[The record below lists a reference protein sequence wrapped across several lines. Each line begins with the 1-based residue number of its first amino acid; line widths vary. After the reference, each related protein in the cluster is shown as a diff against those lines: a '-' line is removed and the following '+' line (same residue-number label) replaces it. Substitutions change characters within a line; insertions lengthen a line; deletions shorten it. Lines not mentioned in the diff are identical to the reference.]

1 MHLLLVDG
9 STFIFRAYHALPP
22 LTRKSDGLPI
32 GAVAGFC
39 NMLFKLIDNFEDGE
53 TPTHM
58 AVIFDHKGKTFRND
72 FSPSYKANRPPAPE
86 DLVPQFPLT
95 REATKAFS
103 ILSVEQAGFEADD
116 LIATYTN
123 IAKKAGAKVTI
134 ISTDKD
140 LMQLVNDEAQ
150 IKMFDS
156 IKNRYILEEQ
166 VIEKFGVSPNK
177 VIEVQ
182 SLAGDSVDNVPGIP
196 GIGIKTAAQLINEYG
211 DLENLLNNAGE
222 IKQNKRRE
230 NLIEFAEQ
238 AKVSHRLVTLKQ
250 DVPVEQNLEDFK
262 RQPIEANNIVPFL
275 KAMDFN
281 SLLRRVGKVIDADI
295 EAYEADENLV
305 APVKEAINEVSDEN
319 DSPNQYAKQL
329 QSEIAAIDVNY
340 DNYETIS
347 DIERLKEWVKDI
359 YQKGHVAIDCETTG
373 LDNQV
378 ADLVGICLSV
388 EMGKACYIPL
398 GHKTLQDD
406 MFGSGLLEGQI
417 EMQQAINILKPML
430 EDKSVLKILQ
440 NAKYDMGILSRYN
453 MDIASF
459 DDTMLLSYAIDG
471 ARGNSMDALSQR
483 WLDHTPIAFK
493 DIAGVGKKQISFD
506 KIEIAQASKYA
517 SEDADI
523 TLRLWHILKA
533 RLIAKKAS
541 NVYETLERP
550 LVSVL
555 AKMEARGICVDREI
569 LANLSNDFAVRAAK
583 LQQQAHQIAEQEFN
597 LASPKQLGEILYEKM
612 GLTSAKK
619 TKTGAY
625 ATGVAVLEDLA
636 AKMDEKEGSALAKVI
651 LEWRGVSKLKSTY
664 SDALPT
670 FINTRT
676 NRVHTSY
683 HQAAVITGRLSSSDP
698 NLQNIPIRTL
708 DGRKIRTAFVADKG
722 KILISA
728 DYSQIE
734 LRILAHIADIASLKE
749 AFANGLDIHAMTAS
763 EIFNVP
769 LNEMTPD
776 IRRNAKAINFGI
788 IYGISAFGLANQLG
802 ISRTEAGEYIKTY
815 FARFPGIKD
824 YMDNQRKLVKEQGYV
839 STIFGRKIILSNAN
853 SKNPME
859 RAFMER
865 VAINAPIQGS
875 AADIIRRAM
884 IHMEGE
890 LEAKNIDADML
901 LQVHDELIF
910 ETPKGNEKAAIL
922 AISSIMEKASEPAVQ
937 ISVPLVVDAK
947 AASNWDEAH

>member
-72 FSPSYKANRPPAPE
+72 FFPSYKANRPPAPE

-182 SLAGDSVDNVPGIP
+182 SLAGDSVDNVPGVP
-196 GIGIKTAAQLINEYG
+196 GIGIKTAAQLIGEYG
-211 DLENLLNNAGE
+211 DLENLLNNASE

-238 AKVSHRLVTLKQ
+238 AKISHRLVTLKQ

-295 EAYEADENLV
+295 EAFEADENLA
-305 APVKEAINEVSDEN
+305 APVKKAVDNEISDEN
-319 DSPNQYAKQL
+319 DSPKQYAKQV

-347 DIERLKEWVKDI
+347 NIERLKEWVKDI

-417 EMQQAINILKPML
+417 EMQQAIDILKPML

-453 MDIASF
+453 MDIVSF

-506 KIEIAQASKYA
+506 RIEIAEASKYA

-533 RLIAKKAS
+533 RLIAKKAT

-569 LANLSNDFAVRAAK
+569 LANLSNDFAARAAK
-583 LQQQAHQIAEQEFN
+583 LQKQAHQIAEQEFN

-636 AKMDEKEGSALAKVI
+636 AKIDETKGSALAKVI
-651 LEWRGVSKLKSTY
+651 LQWRGVSKLKSTY

-670 FINTRT
+670 FINART
-676 NRVHTSY
+676 NRVHTS
-683 HQAAVITGRLSSSDP
+683 
-698 NLQNIPIRTL
+698 
-708 DGRKIRTAFVADKG
+708 
-722 KILISA
+722 
-728 DYSQIE
+728 
-734 LRILAHIADIASLKE
+734 
-749 AFANGLDIHAMTAS
+749 
-763 EIFNVP
+763 
-769 LNEMTPD
+769 
-776 IRRNAKAINFGI
+776 
-788 IYGISAFGLANQLG
+788 
-802 ISRTEAGEYIKTY
+802 
-815 FARFPGIKD
+815 
-824 YMDNQRKLVKEQGYV
+824 
-839 STIFGRKIILSNAN
+839 
-853 SKNPME
+853 
-859 RAFMER
+859 
-865 VAINAPIQGS
+865 
-875 AADIIRRAM
+875 
-884 IHMEGE
+884 
-890 LEAKNIDADML
+890 
-901 LQVHDELIF
+901 
-910 ETPKGNEKAAIL
+910 
-922 AISSIMEKASEPAVQ
+922 
-937 ISVPLVVDAK
+937 
-947 AASNWDEAH
+947 